1 MTTPKPWD
9 RDDDARR
16 ARIPVR
22 HRDPSRPPDEG
33 DDSLAV
39 ATDDSDADD
48 STRPPSAEAARAGE
62 PVTDRAAVDDA
73 AGTDD
78 EDVAAEAPRSAHK
91 PTA

>member
-39 ATDDSDADD
+39 ATDDSDRRRLDTPAI
-48 STRPPSAEAARAGE
+48 G
-62 PVTDRAAVDDA
+62 
-73 AGTDD
+73 GGG
-78 EDVAAEAPRSAHK
+78 PRG
-91 PTA
+91 